1 MNTELK
7 GFADGF
13 GDEVC
18 EEKKGVKNKLKDFG
32 FGKGRMTLPVTDI
45 EEQEGG
51 ASLAGLC
58 EDQKFSFVHA

>member
-1 MNTELK
+1 M
-7 GFADGF
+7 
-13 GDEVC
+13 C